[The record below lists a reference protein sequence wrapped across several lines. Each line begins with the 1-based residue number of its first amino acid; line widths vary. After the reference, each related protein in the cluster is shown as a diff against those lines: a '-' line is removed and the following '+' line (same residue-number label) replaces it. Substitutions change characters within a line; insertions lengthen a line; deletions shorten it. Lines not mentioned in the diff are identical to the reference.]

1 MEKFL
6 VSYNDDQV
14 VMESYDLQDFV
25 SGQLLNSHNVNNVTI
40 NRIEAVDV
48 DIDEYGQTSY
58 VYDLKEYPSNYISPK
73 EVNGLLS
80 AIAMYALDTN
90 ASNVLRALD
99 HLKHLSECIDNIEV
113 QNHFNALA
121 LKVINSKI

>member
-6 VSYNDDQV
+6 VSYNGNQFIK
-14 VMESYDLQDFV
+14 ESYDLQDFV
-25 SGQLLNSHNVNNVTI
+25 SNQLLNSHDINNVTI
-40 NRIEAVDV
+40 NRIEAIDV
-48 DIDEYGQTSY
+48 DIDEYGQASY
-58 VYDLKEYPSNYISPK
+58 VYDLKEYPSNDFSPK
-73 EVNGLLS
+73 EVNDLLS

-90 ASNVLRALD
+90 ASNVLKALD
-99 HLKHLSECIDNIEV
+99 HLKHLSERIDNIEV